1 MTTKDGRPFGK
12 FKLEDYNGSHE
23 FLLYSKDYETF
34 RQYIYPDYFL
44 FIRGKVQQRSYSNP
58 PALEYKITSMT
69 QLSEMKDSIKEIH
82 ITLPISDV
90 KEPLIT
96 RLGEI
101 VHKSKGKAVLYINLY
116 DSEEQVS
123 LNMYS
128 RKYHVSIDSEL
139 TDFLDENDLKYKVS

>member
-1 MTTKDGRPFGK
+1 M
-12 FKLEDYNGSHE
+12 
-23 FLLYSKDYETF
+23 
-34 RQYIYPDYFL
+34 
-44 FIRGKVQQRSYSNP
+44 
-58 PALEYKITSMT
+58 
-69 QLSEMKDSIKEIH
+69 
-82 ITLPISDV
+82 
-90 KEPLIT
+90 IT